1 MSAYIIVEPGAAVP
15 AAAGRTYLSSEGEP
29 LRELFARVERA
40 VQADGRG
47 PVALHL
53 ELGPDVGRGTLEERL
68 RLLGAL
74 APALSARD
82 GRLTF
87 GAAPGPGLWLAHS
100 LAEWVRAS
108 RLGAPWVVEVVE
120 REGLARAA

>member
-1 MSAYIIVEPGAAVP
+1 MSAHIVVEPGASIP
-15 AAAGRTYLSSEGEP
+15 AAAGRAYPSREGEP
-29 LRELFARVERA
+29 LRELFTRVERA
-40 VQADGRG
+40 VQADRQS

-53 ELGPDVGRGTLEERL
+53 ELGPDIGRGALEERL

-74 APALSARD
+74 APTLSTRE

-87 GAAPGPGLWLAHS
+87 GAAPGPSLWLAHS
-100 LAEWVRAS
+100 LAEWVRGS
-108 RLGAPWVVEVVE
+108 LLGASWAVDVVE